1 MRKIL
6 RLTKRE
12 YLAAVKTKGFIIM
25 LVLMPVL
32 MSGSGLA
39 MYLLRNQVD
48 TNDKRVAI
56 IDHSGAVGDV
66 IVKTAEARN
75 AQVVMDKETGKKVQP
90 AWIFEVVTPDEQNL
104 QAQRLELSNRIRNGE
119 MHAFVEIGPKVLYPE
134 GEQSAYRI
142 TYHGKNAAMDNIR
155 NWLTNPV
162 NTYLRKARMTDAGID
177 ETQTDKILT
186 WIDVESM
193 GLITVDEETGE
204 IQEAKRTSEAEAIL
218 VPVVLFFLMFMLVM
232 MGAMPLLQS
241 TMEEKTQRIAEVL
254 LGSMTPFEFMGG
266 KVLGGLLVSL
276 TGATFYVF
284 GGIFAL
290 NTIGLG
296 DFIPFSTL
304 PWFFTFLVFEIVMLG
319 SFLAALGSACNDPKD
334 AQNLTFPAM
343 IPVFFPMFI
352 FMPVLQEPTSGFATW
367 LSLFPLFTPMLMLL
381 RTSAPVDIPLWQ
393 PWVGLIGVMLFTVF
407 AVWLGGRIF
416 RVGILM
422 AGGPPK
428 LGKIFRWAFRG

>member
-32 MSGSGLA
+32 MGGSGLA

-48 TNDKRVAI
+48 TTDRRVAVIDRSGVVSSVI
-56 IDHSGAVGDV
+56 I
-66 IVKTAEARN
+66 KMAETRN
-75 AQVVMDKETGKKVQP
+75 AQVVHNKETGKKVQP
-90 AWIFEVVTPDEQNL
+90 AYVFEVVAPDEQNP
-104 QAQRLELSNRIRNGE
+104 QTQRLELSNRIRDGE
-119 MHAFVEIGPKVLYPE
+119 LHAFLEIGPNVLHPE
-134 GEQSAYRI
+134 GDQSTFRI
-142 TYHGKNAAMDNIR
+142 SYHSKNAAIDNVR
-155 NWLTNPV
+155 NWLNNPI
-162 NTYLRKARMTDAGID
+162 NSYLRTTRLKNAGVD
-177 ETQTDKILT
+177 ETEANRILT
-186 WIDVESM
+186 WIDVEPMELVS
-193 GLITVDEETGE
+193 VDEETGE
-204 IQEAKRTSEAEAIL
+204 IKEARKASEAEAIL

-254 LGSMTPFEFMGG
+254 LGSLTPFEFMAG

-276 TGATFYVF
+276 TGATFYVL
-284 GGIFAL
+284 GGIFFL
-290 NTIGLG
+290 SRMGMT
-296 DFIPFSTL
+296 DFIPFHVI
-304 PWFFTFLVFEIVMLG
+304 PWFFLFLVFEIVMLG
-319 SFLAALGSACNDPKD
+319 SLLAALGSACNDPKD

-381 RTSAPVDIPLWQ
+381 RVAAPVDIPFWQ
-393 PWVGLIGVMLFTVF
+393 PWIGLLGVLLFTIF

-428 LGKIFRWAFRG
+428 MGKIFRWAFRG

>member
-56 IDHSGAVGDV
+56 IDHSGTVGNV

-162 NTYLRKARMTDAGID
+162 NTYLRKARMTDAGIE

-186 WIDVESM
+186 WIDVEAM

-296 DFIPFSTL
+296 DFIPFSTI

-381 RTSAPVDIPLWQ
+381 RTAAPVDIPLWQ

>member
-1 MRKIL
+1 
-6 RLTKRE
+6 
-12 YLAAVKTKGFIIM
+12 M

-56 IDHSGAVGDV
+56 IDHSGVVADV

-75 AQVVMDKETGKKVQP
+75 AEKVIDKETGKKVQP
-90 AWIFEVVTPDEQNL
+90 AWIFNIVSPDRQNL

-119 MHAFVEIGPKVLYPE
+119 MHAFVEIGPNVLYPE

-155 NWLTNPV
+155 DWLNNPV
-162 NTYLRKARMTDAGID
+162 NTYLRKARLTDAGID

-186 WIDVESM
+186 WIDVEAM
-193 GLITVDEETGE
+193 GLVTVDEETGE

-218 VPVVLFFLMFMLVM
+218 VPVALFFLMFMLVM

-266 KVLGGLLVSL
+266 KVFGGLLVSL
-276 TGATFYVF
+276 TGATFYVL
-284 GGIFAL
+284 GGVIAL
-290 NTIGLG
+290 DSFGLG
-296 DFIPFSTL
+296 DFIPYKTI

-352 FMPVLQEPTSGFATW
+352 FMPILQEPTSGFATW

-381 RTSAPVDIPLWQ
+381 RTAAPVDIPFWQ